1 METKRQQKF
10 ARLIQK
16 ELGDIFQAD
25 TKGLFAGAFITV
37 TTVRVSPDL
46 SIAKVYLSFLNS
58 KDKQGLLEDIEDKKK
73 AVRSELARRIGK
85 QVRIIPELHFYLD
98 DTAEYAAKI
107 ENIFNKIEIPPD
119 GKDYKMDNY
128 EIEEIQYDKKSKSS

>member
-10 ARLIQK
+10 SRLIQK

-25 TKGLFAGAFITV
+25 TKGLFSGAFITV

-46 SIAKVYLSFLNS
+46 SIAKAYLSFLNS
-58 KDKQGLLEDIEDKKK
+58 KDKQGLLDDIEEKKK

-85 QVRIIPELHFYLD
+85 QVRIIPELQFYLD
-98 DTAEYAAKI
+98 DTAEYASKI
-107 ENIFNKIEIPPD
+107 ENIFNGIEIPPD
-119 GKDYKMDNY
+119 SKDYKMDDY
-128 EIEEIQYDKKSKSS
+128 EMEETEE

>member
-46 SIAKVYLSFLNS
+46 SIAKAYLSFLNS
-58 KDKQGLLEDIEDKKK
+58 KDKQGLLGDIEDKKK
-73 AVRSELARRIGK
+73 AVRTELARRIGK

-98 DTAEYAAKI
+98 DTAEYASKI

-119 GKDYKMDNY
+119 SKDYKMDNY
-128 EIEEIQYDKKSKSS
+128 EMEETED

>member
-37 TTVRVSPDL
+37 TAVRASPDL

-58 KDKQGLLEDIEDKKK
+58 KDKQGLLADIEEKNK
-73 AVRSELARRIGK
+73 VIRGELARRIGK
-85 QVRIIPELHFYLD
+85 QVRIIPELQFYLD
-98 DTAEYAAKI
+98 DTAEYASKI
-107 ENIFNKIEIPPD
+107 ENILNKIEIPPKT
-119 GKDYKMDNY
+119 KDYKMDNY
-128 EIEEIQYDKKSKSS
+128 EMEETED

>member
-16 ELGDIFQAD
+16 ELGDMFQAD

-37 TTVRVSPDL
+37 TAVRVSPDL
-46 SIAKVYLSFLNS
+46 SIAKVYLSFLNN
-58 KDKQGLLEDIEDKKK
+58 KDKQGLLSDIEEKNKII
-73 AVRSELARRIGK
+73 RSDLARRIGK
-85 QVRIIPELHFYLD
+85 QVRIIPELQFYLD

-107 ENIFNKIEIPPD
+107 ENIFSTIEIPPSD
-119 GKDYKMDNY
+119 KDYKMDNY
-128 EIEEIQYDKKSKSS
+128 EIEETDE

>member
-16 ELGDIFQAD
+16 ELGEMFQAD

-58 KDKQGLLEDIEDKKK
+58 KDKQGQLADIEEKNKIIRND
-73 AVRSELARRIGK
+73 LARRIGK
-85 QVRIIPELHFYLD
+85 QVRIIPELQFYLD
-98 DTAEYAAKI
+98 DTAEYASKI
-107 ENIFNKIEIPPD
+107 ENLFNQIEIPPD
-119 GKDYKMDNY
+119 DKDYKMDDY
-128 EIEEIQYDKKSKSS
+128 EMEETEE

>member
-37 TTVRVSPDL
+37 TAVRVSPDL

-58 KDKQGLLEDIEDKKK
+58 KDKQGLLADIEEKKK

-85 QVRIIPELHFYLD
+85 QVRIIPELQFYLD
-98 DTAEYAAKI
+98 DTIEYASKI
-107 ENIFNKIEIPPD
+107 ESIFSKIEIPPAD
-119 GKDYKMDNY
+119 KDYKMDNY
-128 EIEEIQYDKKSKSS
+128 ETEETED